1 MKRGIVLVL
10 GLILTLGFIGCD
22 PNVEEP
28 PKVIHPDY
36 QGLFKLNNVEVY
48 YRFTETHRILI
59 ENEQEI
65 YNVRSYTTENRLY
78 NMDGNQQRGSFSLD
92 NNIFYLIPSG
102 AYYRVTE

>member
-59 ENEQEI
+59 ENEQKYIMYEVI
-65 YNVRSYTTENRLY
+65 QLKIDYITWMGINKEVHFL
-78 NMDGNQQRGSFSLD
+78 
-92 NNIFYLIPSG
+92 
-102 AYYRVTE
+102 